1 MSDANP
7 RRIAFV
13 SDSMPERNGVGAYYT
28 DLVEQLDPVR
38 FRILFL
44 CPGMTLSRLRM
55 PLPGDRTQAL
65 VLPPPWRIARA
76 LREFAPDVIVAAT
89 PGPWGLLGVRWARRL
104 GARLIV
110 GFHTDYAGVTDL
122 YGRSV
127 FRRLSRG
134 YFRRV
139 DRLMFERADHVLGN
153 SMAMIEQAERMG
165 ARKASRI
172 GTLVPRKM
180 IETPPA
186 PPPMR
191 LLRILFA
198 GRLAPEKR
206 IDTVLDAAKKLPGL
220 EFGIAGDGPL
230 RAEIEKAAARLPN
243 LHYLGWRD
251 RDALC
256 DELDRSDAL
265 VLPSKFE
272 SFGTV
277 ALEAMARG
285 RLALVTSTCGIVN
298 WSQLQDG
305 LVVFELDR
313 PLAEVLAEVREWP
326 VERLQAQTRAAR
338 AAAVELN
345 RASLAQWAT
354 LLDPSDGPQDSPP
367 DEKVAV
373 P

>member
-1 MSDANP
+1 MSDASP

-38 FRILFL
+38 FRIRFL
-44 CPGMTLSRLRM
+44 CPGRTRSLLRM

-65 VLPPPWRIARA
+65 VLPPPMRIARE
-76 LREFAPDVIVAAT
+76 LRDFAPDVIVAAT

-122 YGRSV
+122 YGRSI
-127 FRRLSRG
+127 FKRLSRG

-186 PPPMR
+186 PPPTR
-191 LLRILFA
+191 LKRILFA

-206 IDTVLDAAKKLPGL
+206 IDTVLEAAGKLPGL

-230 RAEIEKAAARLPN
+230 RSEIEQAAARLPN
-243 LHYLGWRD
+243 LHYLGWQD

-265 VLPSKFE
+265 VLPSTFE

-298 WSQLQDG
+298 WSQLQEG

-313 PLAEVLAEVREWP
+313 PLAEVLAEVRDWP
-326 VERLQAQTRAAR
+326 VERLHAQTRAAR
-338 AAAVELN
+338 TAAVELN
-345 RASLAQWAT
+345 RASLAQWAA
-354 LLDPSDGPQDSPP
+354 LLDPSDAPPDSPP
-367 DEKVAV
+367 DDEAAA

>member
-1 MSDANP
+1 MSEARL
-7 RRIAFV
+7 RRVAFV

-28 DLVEQLDPVR
+28 DLVEQLDPAR
-38 FRILFL
+38 FQTLFL
-44 CPGMTLSRLRM
+44 CPGRTRSLLRM

-65 VLPPPWRIARA
+65 VLPPPMRIARE

-104 GARLIV
+104 SARLIV

-122 YGRSV
+122 YGRSL
-127 FRRLSRG
+127 FKRLSRG

-180 IETPPA
+180 VETPPA
-186 PPPMR
+186 PLPTR
-191 LLRILFA
+191 LARVLFA

-206 IDTVLDAAKKLPGL
+206 IDTVLDAAAQLPEL
-220 EFGIAGDGPL
+220 EFAIAGDGPL
-230 RAEIEKAAARLPN
+230 RAEVEQAAARLPN
-243 LHYLGWRD
+243 LRYLGWQD
-251 RDALC
+251 RDGLC

-265 VLPSKFE
+265 VLPSEFE

-298 WSQLQDG
+298 WSQLRDG

-313 PLAEVLAEVREWP
+313 PLTEVLREVRDWP
-326 VERLQAQTRAAR
+326 AERMQAQSRAAR
-338 AAAVELN
+338 SAAVELN
-345 RASLAQWAT
+345 RASLAQWAA
-354 LLDPSDGPQDSPP
+354 LLDPSDAPSDNEGATP
-367 DEKVAV
+367 
-373 P
+373 